1 LTVRPQYRYLCISER
16 HVCRVWKYSI
26 HLRTR
31 ICMHYNLPGW
41 SNDEEAAYLE
51 LAGPKGPRRIV
62 DETAGEVTFA
72 EQLVRVENINRK
84 NNSPCTPQI
93 M

>member
-1 LTVRPQYRYLCISER
+1 MELFATPANYEMR
-16 HVCRVWKYSI
+16 
-26 HLRTR
+26 
-31 ICMHYNLPGW
+31 YNLHSIG
-41 SNDEEAAYLE
+41 SNGEGVADLE

-62 DETAGEVTFA
+62 DETAGEVTF
-72 EQLVRVENINRK
+72 VEHALRIKARESQ